1 MKKTKLWQKDYNLD
15 KQVEDF
21 TVGDDYIFDA
31 DLVKYDCLASIAHAK
46 MLGKI
51 AILNEEEV
59 ILLEKELNRIIDLSE
74 NKQFTL
80 LKEQEDCHTAIENH
94 LTEHLGEVGKKIHTA
109 RSRNDQVLTALRL
122 YYKDQLTDS
131 IGLIDKIVESILTF
145 IDNYGHINFPG
156 LTHFRKAMPS
166 SMKMWAGS
174 FCDSM
179 SDNRK
184 LLEFSFDL
192 IDQSPL
198 GTGAGYGI
206 PLDIDRKFTAQYL
219 GFAKVQNNPVYAQN
233 SRGKF
238 ESTIIHAFSQIL
250 FDINKI
256 ATDLLFFSKEEIGY
270 VEIPNKLSTGSSIM
284 PHKKNPDVLELLRAK
299 YHVVVSYEFQIK
311 SMMANLVSGYNRDVQ
326 LTKESTIKTFKIS
339 QNCMRIISLVFEQ
352 IKVNEENCKRDMTE
366 EIYAIHE
373 VYRLVEKG
381 IPFREA
387 YRTVSKKFF

>member
-1 MKKTKLWQKDYNLD
+1 M
-15 KQVEDF
+15 
-21 TVGDDYIFDA
+21 
-31 DLVKYDCLASIAHAK
+31 
-46 MLGKI
+46 
-51 AILNEEEV
+51 
-59 ILLEKELNRIIDLSE
+59 
-74 NKQFTL
+74 
-80 LKEQEDCHTAIENH
+80 
-94 LTEHLGEVGKKIHTA
+94 
-109 RSRNDQVLTALRL
+109 
-122 YYKDQLTDS
+122 
-131 IGLIDKIVESILTF
+131 
-145 IDNYGHINFPG
+145 
-156 LTHFRKAMPS
+156 
-166 SMKMWAGS
+166 
-174 FCDSM
+174 
-179 SDNRK
+179 
-184 LLEFSFDL
+184 
-192 IDQSPL
+192 
-198 GTGAGYGI
+198 
-206 PLDIDRKFTAQYL
+206 

>member
-206 PLDIDRKFTAQYL
+206 PLDIYRKFTTQYL
-219 GFAKVQNNPVYAQN
+219 
-233 SRGKF
+233 
-238 ESTIIHAFSQIL
+238 
-250 FDINKI
+250 
-256 ATDLLFFSKEEIGY
+256 
-270 VEIPNKLSTGSSIM
+270 
-284 PHKKNPDVLELLRAK
+284 
-299 YHVVVSYEFQIK
+299 
-311 SMMANLVSGYNRDVQ
+311 
-326 LTKESTIKTFKIS
+326 
-339 QNCMRIISLVFEQ
+339 
-352 IKVNEENCKRDMTE
+352 
-366 EIYAIHE
+366 
-373 VYRLVEKG
+373 
-381 IPFREA
+381 
-387 YRTVSKKFF
+387 